1 MPVWQKAMDIAE
13 KCFNLSGDLPKRRL
27 RTNFTIKEIC
37 RKYFFNYSGRF
48 GRRTSKAKAG
58 FMIFPEICM

>member
-27 RTNFTIKEIC
+27 RTNSQL
-37 RKYFFNYSGRF
+37 RKSAENISSNIAEGLAEELQ
-48 GRRTSKAKAG
+48 KPKQVL
-58 FMIFPEICM
+58 